1 MNVGFEVMMQTAS
14 EKYTNM
20 VDTVYKA
27 KNGEEVDYDKLISLI
42 HSVYMDEVELIT
54 NLHYKES
61 NMQSSLMMDAMA
73 GQRILS
79 LILNSY

>member
-27 KNGEEVDYDKLISLI
+27 KNGEDVDYDKLISLI

-54 NLHYKES
+54 NLHYRDSKRET
-61 NMQSSLMMDAMA
+61 
-73 GQRILS
+73 RKKIE
-79 LILNSY
+79 LIDFDKRVEIN

>member
-27 KNGEEVDYDKLISLI
+27 KNGEEGIFER
-42 HSVYMDEVELIT
+42 HS
-54 NLHYKES
+54 
-61 NMQSSLMMDAMA
+61 
-73 GQRILS
+73 QRRAS
-79 LILNSY
+79 

>member
-1 MNVGFEVMMQTAS
+1 MNVGFGVMMQTAS

-61 NMQSSLMMDAMA
+61 KRES
-73 GQRILS
+73 QRKIELVDLKRKES
-79 LILNSY
+79 